1 MIGERNIKLV
11 QRVKIIYNKAF
22 FTKSQEIVL
31 VSTEVGLISLEEND
45 TLPWGLWA
53 NLRATGSR

>member
-22 FTKSQEIVL
+22 STKSQEIVL
-31 VSTEVGLISLEEND
+31 VSTKVGLISLEEND
-45 TLPWGLWA
+45 TLPWELWA